1 MELYFNVILLQRA
14 RAKFSTL
21 GLTACQEAL
30 CSMIPEAE
38 TMVSSQASLPLPRPV
53 GLVATA
59 SGYTVVSQLQMCS
72 AHKKMLIQK
81 LEAKIGLLLSVR
93 VHLSRSSFSR

>member
-53 GLVATA
+53 GLVATV

-72 AHKKMLIQK
+72 AHKKNADT
-81 LEAKIGLLLSVR
+81 ETGSET
-93 VHLSRSSFSR
+93 